1 MTFPDPAWHRAGAP
15 AATLTAA
22 IIEDHPLYR
31 EALERALVT
40 DERITLDLS
49 TGSLEEFTARV
60 RTRPD
65 VVVADLRL
73 PGRGGFDGIRDLV
86 GRGFAV
92 LVLSGSV
99 DGADVL
105 GAISEGARG
114 YVSKDAQA
122 HEIVTAVRT
131 VAAGRTYVSP
141 TLAGL
146 LLQASR
152 PRDEPGVRELTERER
167 TVLSLVARGHTDHQI
182 ADRLGLGVSTVR
194 SHLDRIRD
202 KTGQRRRADLTRFAL
217 ENEILAD
224 TP

>member
-1 MTFPDPAWHRAGAP
+1 MTSSESAWTPTGGP
-15 AATLTAA
+15 TAA
-22 IIEDHPLYR
+22 LHVAIVEDHPLYR
-31 EALERALVT
+31 EALERALGT
-40 DERITLDLS
+40 DDDIALDLS
-49 TGSLEEFTARV
+49 AGSLEEFSARV

-65 VVVADLRL
+65 VVVVDLRL
-73 PGRGGFDGIRDLV
+73 PGLGGFDGVRHLV

-99 DGADVL
+99 DGDDVV

-114 YVSKDAQA
+114 YVSKDARA
-122 HEIVTAVRT
+122 PEIVTALRT

-152 PRDEPGVRELTERER
+152 PREEPGVRDLTERER
-167 TVLSLVARGHTDHQI
+167 AVLSLVARGHTDHQV
-182 ADRLGLGVSTVR
+182 AHRLGIGVSTVR

-217 ENEILAD
+217 ENELLEH
-224 TP
+224 